1 MTTNHIAPASAERNL
16 SIIPE
21 IGLTEIDGEPRAR
34 DIEIAERLGYSRP
47 RKIREL
53 IEANLAEIEG
63 FGTAPRRGAP
73 FTSGNGTVQE
83 AEEFWLNEEQALL
96 VAALAK
102 TKNAAA
108 VRAMLIRCFV
118 AWRRG
123 HLLGADGIPAA
134 TLEEITRTFGIMRKT
149 IHKVTEMERV
159 VNTLPALV
167 ETVNTLMTIAQPPA
181 PGVVIRHGKTAGA
194 ILKGAGITGCPTRLA
209 LWFGNR
215 LEAAGCRVEGRLD
228 TGTGHARLFDPD
240 RAEAWLKNGGKAAVE
255 RKIAERSGQG
265 ALSLSGRGQRAASI
279 PAIPPD
285 MDNDGIGAIIV
296 EGAPVYFD
304 IRVKKLE
311 PGARYVVINVK
322 GDVLVDIPECS
333 MAGRGGTM
341 GPRGVLTS
349 PRMEAVPG
357 RHDPIPTQWEG
368 VILGKVIE
376 RQNVVRIPVSTR

>member
-1 MTTNHIAPASAERNL
+1 MTTNHIAVPALVFNGVEIHDRSEMLCLTDMWKAQGSDPAQQPANWLVSAEAKNFISAL
-16 SIIPE
+16 NDLNPGNSGVMAKKGKNGGTYAHWQ
-21 IGLTEIDGEPRAR
+21 IGLAYAKYLSPEFHMWCNTVVRERMEGKPEAASLVLDAGQKAIIGG
-34 DIEIAERLGYSRP
+34 IVKTVVHGQIAEME
-47 RKIREL
+47 K
-53 IEANLAEIEG
+53 A
-63 FGTAPRRGAP
+63 
-73 FTSGNGTVQE
+73 
-83 AEEFWLNEEQALL
+83 
-96 VAALAK
+96 VAA
-102 TKNAAA
+102 
-108 VRAMLIRCFV
+108 
-118 AWRRG
+118 
-123 HLLGADGIPAA
+123 
-134 TLEEITRTFGIMRKT
+134 
-149 IHKVTEMERV
+149 
-159 VNTLPALV
+159 LPALV
-167 ETVNTLMTIAQPPA
+167 ETVNTLMAIVQPPT

-255 RKIAERSGQG
+255 RKIAERNGQG
-265 ALSLSGRGQRAASI
+265 ALSLSGRGHRAASL

-349 PRMEAVPG
+349 PRLEAVPG
-357 RHDPIPTQWEG
+357 MRDPIPTQWEG

-376 RQNVVRIPVSTR
+376 RQNVVRIPVSTH